1 MTTVPDRAGSGAKA
15 PYLGW
20 VLLVTTLCQLG
31 AGTLSQG
38 IGVWGA
44 AAKPRFHLSDAAV
57 GILAGLSSIATIF
70 GLFVI
75 GRILDHRGERGPI
88 AVGLCILSL
97 AAIIMAVS
105 PDCFAFGFAM
115 ILIGIGYVPI
125 QPGGTKA
132 VLGWFPPRSH
142 GLVVGVRQAALPLS
156 GALIAYFLPRELA
169 AMGWKTSALL
179 IAAFLTFICS
189 LFWSSYRNYHVAQ
202 PPLARKGSLY
212 KSAKQ
217 IMRIPGFSNATVL
230 GISLVS
236 IQTTVSIF
244 WVIYLQRKAALSLA
258 PAADDFFRIQMAGA
272 AGRIILSWAAS
283 RFHRGPRRTVIL
295 CCVGVACLLPLTMV
309 LSVASCFPAR
319 VAFGIVLGFFVF
331 GWYGPWV
338 TWLAELAPPHSVGEM
353 LGLAMAFNQI
363 AIAATPF
370 AMSGLI
376 YWSSTYIT
384 VWLVAEVTAI
394 MSLAFIFV
402 WPTPIDRAPANIY
415 H

>member
-1 MTTVPDRAGSGAKA
+1 
-15 PYLGW
+15 
-20 VLLVTTLCQLG
+20 LCQLG

-38 IGVWGA
+38 VGVWGA

-57 GILAGLSSIATIF
+57 GILAGLSNIATIF

-88 AVGLCILSL
+88 TVGLFILSL

-105 PDCFAFGFAM
+105 PDYLVFGFAM
-115 ILIGIGYVPI
+115 MLIGVGYVPI

-132 VLGWFPPRSH
+132 VLGWFPPGSH
-142 GLVVGVRQAALPLS
+142 GWVVGVRQSALPLS
-156 GALIAYFLPRELA
+156 GALIAYFLPRELT
-169 AMGWKTSALL
+169 AMGWRTSALL

-189 LFWSSYRNYHVAQ
+189 LFWSSYRNYNAAQ
-202 PPLARKGSLY
+202 SSLAAKGSLY
-212 KSAKQ
+212 KSAKK
-217 IMRIPGFSNATVL
+217 IMQTPGFSSATIL

-236 IQTTVSIF
+236 IQTTISIF

-258 PAADDFFRIQMAGA
+258 PAADDFFRIQIAGA

-283 RFHRGPRRTVIL
+283 HFYQGPRRTVIL
-295 CCVGVACLLPLTMV
+295 CCVGVAFLLPLTMV
-309 LSVASCFPAR
+309 PLVASCFPAR
-319 VAFGIVLGFFVF
+319 VGFGILIGFFVF

-338 TWLAELAPPHSVGEM
+338 TWLAELTPPQGVGEM

-363 AIAATPF
+363 AIAAVPF

-376 YWSSTYIT
+376 YWSNTYVT
-384 VWLVAEVTAI
+384 VWLVAELTAI
-394 MSLAFIFV
+394 MSLAFIFINRLQ
-402 WPTPIDRAPANIY
+402 T
-415 H
+415 